1 MQKEKLLDEI
11 IDSYINKKIPDI
23 QEEENTEDIRNLL
36 KKQILSD
43 VTEVIISNEKDKI
56 VQQAELDIDKKK
68 QDKKR
73 QEMKTVV
80 IETLFLGFLIGLLA
94 NQGTDLIT
102 YIKGGNV
109 NVGQTL
115 MWIILLILANL
126 SFGLL
131 MYMNKL
137 DGFFYKK

>member
-1 MQKEKLLDEI
+1 MKKEKLLDEI
-11 IDSYINKKIPDI
+11 IDIYINKKIPDI
-23 QEEENTEDIRNLL
+23 QGEEDTEDIRNLL
-36 KKQILSD
+36 KKQILND
-43 VTEVIISNEKDKI
+43 ITETIIITEKDKI
-56 VQQAELDIDKKK
+56 VQQAELDIDKKEK
-68 QDKKR
+68 DKKR
-73 QEMKTVV
+73 QEMKIVV

-102 YIKGGNV
+102 YIKGGDV

-126 SFGLL
+126 SFGIL

-137 DGFFYKK
+137 DVFFNKK

>member
-73 QEMKTVV
+73 QEMKIVV
-80 IETLFLGFLIGLLA
+80 IETLFLVFLIGLLA

>member
-73 QEMKTVV
+73 QEMKKVV

>member
-68 QDKKR
+68 HDKKR
-73 QEMKTVV
+73 QEMKIVV

>member
-1 MQKEKLLDEI
+1 MQKELLDEI

-73 QEMKTVV
+73 QEMKIVV

>member
-11 IDSYINKKIPDI
+11 IDRYINKKIPDI

-73 QEMKTVV
+73 QEMKIVV

>member
-43 VTEVIISNEKDKI
+43 VTEVIISNEKDKR

-73 QEMKTVV
+73 QEMKIVV

>member
-1 MQKEKLLDEI
+1 M
-11 IDSYINKKIPDI
+11 
-23 QEEENTEDIRNLL
+23 

-73 QEMKTVV
+73 QEMKIVV

>member
-56 VQQAELDIDKKK
+56 VQQAELDIDKQK

-73 QEMKTVV
+73 QEMKIVV

>member
-73 QEMKTVV
+73 QEMKRVV

>member
-43 VTEVIISNEKDKI
+43 VTEVISNEKDKI

-73 QEMKTVV
+73 QEMKIVV

-131 MYMNKL
+131 MYINKL

>member
-1 MQKEKLLDEI
+1 MRKEKLLDEI
-11 IDSYINKKIPDI
+11 IDSYINKKIPDM
-23 QEEENTEDIRNLL
+23 QGEEDTEDIRNLL

-73 QEMKTVV
+73 QEMKIVV

-102 YIKGGNV
+102 YIKGGDV

-137 DGFFYKK
+137 DGFFNKK

>member
-11 IDSYINKKIPDI
+11 IESYINKKIPDI

-73 QEMKTVV
+73 QEMKIVV

>member
-73 QEMKTVV
+73 QEMKIVV

-94 NQGTDLIT
+94 NQGADLIT

>member
-73 QEMKTVV
+73 QEMKIVV

>member
-56 VQQAELDIDKKK
+56 VQQAELDIDKNK

-73 QEMKTVV
+73 QEMKIVV